1 MSLMMGPSRVTPAA
15 GMSRVNVRRIVGQR
29 DLRFLLDF
37 VKPLQDGSGRGGHLD
52 PLFRYRLPGRD
63 FLAVQQRGK

>member
-1 MSLMMGPSRVTPAA
+1 MMGPSRVTPAA

-37 VKPLQDGSGRGGHLD
+37 VKPLQDGSGRGGHSD
-52 PLFRYRLPGRD
+52 PLFRYRPYVRAL
-63 FLAVQQRGK
+63 LAIR